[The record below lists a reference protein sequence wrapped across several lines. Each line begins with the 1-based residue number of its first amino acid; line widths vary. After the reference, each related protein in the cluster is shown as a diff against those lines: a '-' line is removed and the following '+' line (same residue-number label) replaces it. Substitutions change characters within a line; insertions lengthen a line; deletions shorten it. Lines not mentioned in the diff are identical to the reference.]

1 MAEKLTPFDLVVTDE
16 KLQTLKLLLPYVP
29 SEYQSFLGIYVKFAE
44 FQNTVS
50 YFRQFPGRH
59 FLKKNDS
66 DVSVESI
73 ISDLKEYYPEK
84 NFEIMETLMQAMNMM
99 EMMQNMNAEDMF
111 SSMNMSDMFQVFQ
124 QERAEDHGR
133 MDESSGNE
141 ES

>member
-59 FLKKNDS
+59 FWKKNGR
-66 DVSVESI
+66 I
-73 ISDLKEYYPEK
+73 HHIRLKR
-84 NFEIMETLMQAMNMM
+84 IL
-99 EMMQNMNAEDMF
+99 
-111 SSMNMSDMFQVFQ
+111 
-124 QERAEDHGR
+124 
-133 MDESSGNE
+133 SGKKF
-141 ES
+141 

>member
-1 MAEKLTPFDLVVTDE
+1 ME
-16 KLQTLKLLLPYVP
+16 
-29 SEYQSFLGIYVKFAE
+29 
-44 FQNTVS
+44 
-50 YFRQFPGRH
+50 
-59 FLKKNDS
+59 KNDS

-124 QERAEDHGR
+124 QERAEEHGR